1 MGGVG
6 AQALRAMS
14 TRWVL
19 HVDLDQFQA
28 AVEVR
33 RNPDLAGLPVIVGG
47 NGDPSEPRKVVTCAS
62 YPAREFGVHAGMPLR
77 TAARKCPDATFL
89 PLDTDAYDEASEE
102 VMGLL
107 RDFGHPVE
115 VWGWDEAYVGA
126 DVDDPVHL
134 AEQIREVVAAGTG
147 LSCSVGISDNKQRAK
162 VATGFGKPAGIYAL
176 TEDNW
181 MAVMGDREVDALWG
195 VGPKT
200 AKKLAGMGITT
211 VADLASTDAQ
221 LLTSTFGPTTGLWIL
236 LLAKG
241 GGDTDVSAEPWV
253 PRSRSHVITFPRDLT
268 DRAEIDSAVVELA
281 NQTLEEIVGQ
291 GRVVTRVAVTVRTKT
306 FFTRTKIRKLPSV
319 STDAETITRTALEL
333 LGQFEL
339 DRPVRLL
346 GVRLELAPP
355 DGEHP
360 RRAFRSAGRRRD
372 PVLGFRRAL
381 ATVQRFQNVS
391 TVRTARATR
400 PRRWPQRAR
409 EEDVDL
415 PHRQAVGPPHRSL
428 QQVQR
433 PDVGRRVNQE
443 SITAHAPKDPV
454 RDVFG

>member
-1 MGGVG
+1 
-6 AQALRAMS
+6 MS
-14 TRWVL
+14 PRWVL

-33 RNPDLAGLPVIVGG
+33 RNPELAGLPVIVGG
-47 NGDPSEPRKVVTCAS
+47 NGDPNEPRKVVTCAS
-62 YPAREFGVHAGMPLR
+62 YPARAFGVHAGMPLR

-126 DVDDPVHL
+126 DESTDPFQL

-162 VATGFGKPAGIYAL
+162 VATGIGKPAGIFSL

-211 VADLASTDAQ
+211 VADLAATDAQ

-241 GGDTDVSAEPWV
+241 GGDTEVSAQPWV
-253 PRSRSHVITFPRDLT
+253 PRSRSHVITFPEDLT
-268 DRAEIDSAVVELA
+268 DPAEIDAAVVKLA
-281 NQTLEEIVGQ
+281 RTTLAEIIDQ
-291 GRVVTRVAVTVRTKT
+291 GRVVTRVSVTVRTKT
-306 FFTRTKIRKLPSV
+306 FFTRTKIRKLPSAGN
-319 STDAETITRTALEL
+319 DEQTIVTTALEL
-333 LGQFEL
+333 LHQFEL
-339 DRPVRLL
+339 DRPIRLL
-346 GVRLELAPP
+346 GVRLELAAP
-355 DGEHP
+355 
-360 RRAFRSAGRRRD
+360 AG
-372 PVLGFRRAL
+372 GY
-381 ATVQRFQNVS
+381 
-391 TVRTARATR
+391 
-400 PRRWPQRAR
+400 
-409 EEDVDL
+409 
-415 PHRQAVGPPHRSL
+415 
-428 QQVQR
+428 
-433 PDVGRRVNQE
+433 
-443 SITAHAPKDPV
+443 
-454 RDVFG
+454 